1 MSVYQP
7 SSAAVAANIKK
18 IPAVA
23 HEGENHRLL
32 SMSESS
38 EDDQD
43 EDFGLK
49 KRPSPTSVAGS
60 AAAEKRHLKK
70 LPDLKLAMPQS
81 SNNLMSSAAG
91 KIRRKIRL
99 KR

>member
-32 SMSESS
+32 SMTESS

-60 AAAEKRHLKK
+60 AAEKRHLKK